1 MRKFALLLFSA
12 SLALWG
18 CANTAGSESPEMQTE
33 NTAELELP
41 ETQTRNT
48 PDAQTS
54 EVEDIS
60 IEVVQGGPYGEI
72 SLSLPTG
79 WTYETCPTD
88 SGKLMNGMYG
98 IRFSPDDVT
107 EGYIELVYMD
117 RFGVCGTG
125 LTEEQVTIAGNPANI
140 GTYDGH
146 EYWDFIFFREENEG
160 LIVFT
165 YSVSDWWSE
174 YADQVLDILDTLSF
188 RRDVREGGA
197 NIYSEESRISEIA
210 LSFSL
215 KNISSTGATLVF
227 NQYDADALTGELV
240 YGEDFVIEMQNN
252 GKWENA
258 PIIVEG
264 DYGFNEPAYMISPED
279 TVETKLSWEWLYGEL
294 APGEY
299 RIGKS
304 ILDYNNNYM
313 IYAHFILN

>member
-1 MRKFALLLFSA
+1 MRKFAIILLFTA
-12 SLALWG
+12 GLALWG
-18 CANTAGSESPEMQTE
+18 CG
-33 NTAELELP
+33 NTAEPELP

-48 PDAQTS
+48 PEAESAEMQTGNATPVQA
-54 EVEDIS
+54 EKVES
-60 IEVVQGGPYGEI
+60 IDVTQGGAYGEI

-79 WTYETCPTD
+79 WTYEACPTD

-117 RFGVCGTG
+117 LFGVCGTG

-146 EYWDFIFFREENEG
+146 EYWDFVFFREENEG
-160 LIVFT
+160 MVAFT

-227 NQYDADALTGELV
+227 DQYDADALT
-240 YGEDFVIEMQNN
+240 
-252 GKWENA
+252 
-258 PIIVEG
+258 PIYVS
-264 DYGFNEPAYMISPED
+264 YSKTFKA
-279 TVETKLSWEWLYGEL
+279 VLSS
-294 APGEY
+294 
-299 RIGKS
+299 K
-304 ILDYNNNYM
+304 
-313 IYAHFILN
+313 